1 MQIGDLVAMASRVM
15 SLTPELVARCHR
27 LVEDSG
33 PLPGLNHLTDG
44 DYEELVDQTLATR
57 PDHSPLWLFAYGSLI
72 WKPEIEHLDERVAM
86 LRGWHRSFC
95 INQPRWRGTPE
106 RPGLMMG
113 LDRGGACK
121 GVAFRLP
128 DAEPREQL
136 ARLFRRE
143 MTVKPATYMP
153 RWLRLETEDGAITAL
168 GFTVSRRGWA
178 YAGRFGDEDTAR
190 KLATACGHW
199 GSCADYLYN
208 TVANLESRGI
218 HDRYLWRLQELVATE
233 VRADDSA
240 VATAAAG

>member
-1 MQIGDLVAMASRVM
+1 MTNRVM

-27 LVEDSG
+27 VVADAG
-33 PLPGLNHLTDG
+33 PLPGQPHLTDS
-44 DYEELVDQTLATR
+44 DYEELVYQTLANR
-57 PDHSPLWLFAYGSLI
+57 PGHSPLWLFAYGSLI

-136 ARLFRRE
+136 AKLFRRE
-143 MTVKPATYMP
+143 MTAKPATYTP
-153 RWLRLETEDGAITAL
+153 RWLRLETEDGETTAL
-168 GFTVSRRGWA
+168 GFTVSRQGWA
-178 YAGRFGDEDTAR
+178 YAGRSRDEDTAR
-190 KLATACGHW
+190 LLATACGHW

-208 TVANLESRGI
+208 TVVNLESRGI
-218 HDRYLWRLQELVATE
+218 HDRHLWRLQELVAAE
-233 VRADDSA
+233 IRAGDSP
-240 VATAAAG
+240 VATVSAG